1 MGKRRKVARS
11 KAVQLVAMTK
21 LLQYDVESDTIFPLN
36 DDSDDSSFH
45 LAQVENE
52 CPVEEGVS
60 DAITQGD
67 YVKVMYEGE
76 YLHGVVQAKSNN
88 PAENPY

>member
-1 MGKRRKVARS
+1 
-11 KAVQLVAMTK
+11 MTK

-60 DAITQGD
+60 DAIT
-67 YVKVMYEGE
+67 
-76 YLHGVVQAKSNN
+76 
-88 PAENPY
+88 